1 MSETSTPSAIAG
13 REELLSAIAAQ
24 PGGPQLLALAG
35 QREDLA
41 LVGGAVRDLL
51 LGRAPRELDV
61 VVAHDAPGLAGELA
75 TLLDASTTVHERFGT
90 AAVEWGHGRID
101 VAERRAE
108 SYPAPGALPQ
118 VRPGSADEDLA
129 RRDFTVNAIAVAL
142 GGAARGRLQSSEHAL
157 ADLRAGRLRVLHE
170 RSFHEDPTRLLR
182 LARYRARLGFAV
194 EPHTAELAAQ
204 ALAAGALETVSR
216 ARIGAELRLA
226 LREADAVAALA
237 ALSELGVLRAL
248 ASAPPSS
255 PEGDAAAQAR
265 LRLDA
270 ELARRALALLPADG
284 RPDLMLMASLLLA
297 PTAGDGGNPDE
308 DVYELLDG
316 LEFTAA
322 ERERIMRSAAAGP
335 ALVDDMA
342 GAATPS
348 QLYRALSSHTLE
360 AVALAGALSE
370 QEPTSATAVAADWLK
385 RLRHVRLA
393 INGDDLIAAGIA
405 AGPQLGMRLDAALA
419 RKLDGELDDGR
430 DAELRAALEAT
441 VPSSGDDARDD
452 GRVDVNR

>member
-1 MSETSTPSAIAG
+1 MHGMSETTAPTAIAG
-13 REELLSAIAAQ
+13 GEELLSAIAAQ
-24 PGGPQLLALAG
+24 PGGPQLLALAE

-51 LGRAPRELDV
+51 LARAPRELDV
-61 VVAHDAPGLAGELA
+61 VVARDAPGLARELA
-75 TLLDASTTVHERFGT
+75 ALLDASTAVHERFGT
-90 AAVEWGHGRID
+90 AAVEWGQGRID

-108 SYPAPGALPQ
+108 SYAAPGALPQ

-142 GGAARGRLQSSEHAL
+142 GGAARGRLQSAEHAL
-157 ADLRAGRLRVLHE
+157 EDLRAGRLRVLHE
-170 RSFHEDPTRLLR
+170 RSFSDDPTRLLR

-237 ALSELGVLRAL
+237 ELDELGVLRAL
-248 ASAPPSS
+248 ASS
-255 PEGDAAAQAR
+255 PKGDPR

-270 ELARRALALLPADG
+270 ELVRRALALLPADG
-284 RPDLMLMASLLLA
+284 RPDLLQIASLLLE
-297 PTAGDGGNPDE
+297 PTDSDRGDRE
-308 DVYELLDG
+308 ASMYELLDG
-316 LEFTAA
+316 LEFTAT
-322 ERERIMRSAAAGP
+322 ERERIMRSALDAP
-335 ALVDDMA
+335 ALVGAMA
-342 GAATPS
+342 DARKPS
-348 QLYRALSSHTLE
+348 QLRNALFAHTLE
-360 AVALAGALSE
+360 AVALAGALSRRGPE
-370 QEPTSATAVAADWLK
+370 SVAAQAADWLE

-393 INGDDLIAAGIA
+393 IGGDDLLQAGIA

-419 RKLDGELDDGR
+419 RRLDGELEAGR

-441 VPSSGDDARDD
+441 VPLR
-452 GRVDVNR
+452 GRSES